1 MWKKKRKVIFAVE
14 TGHQPGTTGLL
25 LNRHRD
31 SLKKVWTER
40 GLREEIYR
48 TFTSKTNNE
57 RVQKCHVAQ
66 SLKKQVK

>member
-1 MWKKKRKVIFAVE
+1 MHEAIESVEKKRKVIFAVE

-40 GLREEIYR
+40 G
-48 TFTSKTNNE
+48 
-57 RVQKCHVAQ
+57 
-66 SLKKQVK
+66 